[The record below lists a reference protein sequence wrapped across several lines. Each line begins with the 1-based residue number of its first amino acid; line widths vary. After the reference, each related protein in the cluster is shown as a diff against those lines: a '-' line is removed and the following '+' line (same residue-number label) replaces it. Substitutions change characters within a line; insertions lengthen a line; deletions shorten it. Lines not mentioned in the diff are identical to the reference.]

1 MRNKAL
7 KLGSR
12 FRTGRLAF
20 LSCCEQAWCDSLAI
34 GDGTSE
40 QNYEAR
46 CTMTPALSGLAFFI
60 STPAVTSRAVSKL
73 GLWHRLLNECR
84 FSSAQRRL
92 SADAFV
98 VRLEVR
104 LSWHQGFFFFFFNLF
119 PVWGWYSVKYF
130 WRALYLAPEY
140 GSRSFIFHSDIQ
152 LTRVHHW
159 MCLSFIS
166 CFWLFIRA
174 PWLDCFLNEIQVF
187 CTWQFPISLHFW
199 FMDTTAIKFG
209 TG

>member
-1 MRNKAL
+1 MISSNGSAGKLERKVDKRAVQGLDKGRVVLTLRIQLSLWILFGMRCLQTNLFFSMRNKAL

-40 QNYEAR
+40 QNYEAC
-46 CTMTPALSGLAFFI
+46 CTMTPALSGLAFFHLYAM
-60 STPAVTSRAVSKL
+60 PAVTSRAVSKL

-92 SADAFV
+92 SADVFM

-104 LSWHQGFFFFFFNLF
+104 LS
-119 PVWGWYSVKYF
+119 
-130 WRALYLAPEY
+130 
-140 GSRSFIFHSDIQ
+140 
-152 LTRVHHW
+152 
-159 MCLSFIS
+159 
-166 CFWLFIRA
+166 
-174 PWLDCFLNEIQVF
+174 
-187 CTWQFPISLHFW
+187 
-199 FMDTTAIKFG
+199 
-209 TG
+209 

>member
-1 MRNKAL
+1 MISSNGSAGKWERKMDKRAVQGLEKGRVVLTLRIQLSLWLLCGMRCLQTNLFFSMRNKAL

-104 LSWHQGFFFFFFNLF
+104 LS
-119 PVWGWYSVKYF
+119 
-130 WRALYLAPEY
+130 
-140 GSRSFIFHSDIQ
+140 
-152 LTRVHHW
+152 
-159 MCLSFIS
+159 
-166 CFWLFIRA
+166 
-174 PWLDCFLNEIQVF
+174 
-187 CTWQFPISLHFW
+187 
-199 FMDTTAIKFG
+199 
-209 TG
+209 